1 MEIVP
6 TSNTNTKK
14 KKIGLDD
21 LIAHKAELKQQIY
34 NQRVQ
39 ISVSSKKLFSLET
52 LTTYIFGTIQNSLT
66 LADGVMMG
74 MKLVQTMKKFFTKKK

>member
-6 TSNTNTKK
+6 TSNTKK

-34 NQRVQ
+34 NQREQ
-39 ISVSSKKLFSLET
+39 ISVSGKKLFSLDT
-52 LTTYIFGTIQNSLT
+52 LTTYIFGFIQNSLT
-66 LADGVMMG
+66 LADGG
-74 MKLVQTMKKFFTKKK
+74 YDGNETCANAEKILY

>member
-6 TSNTNTKK
+6 VNTAKK
-14 KKIGLDD
+14 RKIGLDD
-21 LIAHKAELKQQIY
+21 LRAHKAELKQQIT
-34 NQRVQ
+34 NQREQ
-39 ISVSSKKLFSLET
+39 IIVSGKKFFSLET

-74 MKLVQTMKKFFTKKK
+74 MKAVKTVRNIFAKKK

>member
-6 TSNTNTKK
+6 TSNTKK

-34 NQRVQ
+34 NQREQ
-39 ISVSSKKLFSLET
+39 ISVSGKKLFSLDT
-52 LTTYIFGTIQNSLT
+52 LTTYIFGSIQNSLT

-74 MKLVQTMKKFFTKKK
+74 MKLVQTLKKFFTKKK

>member
-6 TSNTNTKK
+6 TSNTKK

-34 NQRVQ
+34 NQREQ
-39 ISVSSKKLFSLET
+39 ISVSGKKLFSLDT
-52 LTTYIFGTIQNSLT
+52 LTTYIFGYIQNSLT

-74 MKLVQTMKKFFTKKK
+74 MKLVQTLKKFFTKKK